1 MASTQK
7 LIDLVTEAQS
17 ELDAQNYGRANAKL
31 SKLTTLLVDK
41 MVKKQ
46 ASKAAENTQKM
57 TEAFAAFNTQK
68 ITDALAAFKDKDPDE
83 IAAELLAQGHRGARS
98 SLRRCPMARYLSA
111 ADGQVLIDGIF
122 ANFDAGSVL
131 LDENVQQFVHRFDRG
146 AFPDLVDPDQDRWA

>member
-41 MVKKQ
+41 VIKKQ
-46 ASKAAENTQKM
+46 ASKAGENTQKIR
-57 TEAFAAFNTQK
+57 E
-68 ITDALAAFKDKDPDE
+68 ALAAFKDKDPDE